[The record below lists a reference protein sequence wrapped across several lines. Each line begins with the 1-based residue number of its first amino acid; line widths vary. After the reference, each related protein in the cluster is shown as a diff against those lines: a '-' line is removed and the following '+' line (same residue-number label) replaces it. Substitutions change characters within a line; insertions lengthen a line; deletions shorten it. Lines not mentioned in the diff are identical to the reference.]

1 MLCCTTR
8 SGSTPAWRP
17 TVESRQLIEGA
28 AHGPEAL
35 KIIGQAFD
43 EAWRDIAGNFGSDSP
58 DVERARNRL
67 ARAILS
73 MADDDC
79 HDVSVLRQA
88 ALQQMALDYK
98 RRSNPNSKAA

>member
-1 MLCCTTR
+1 M
-8 SGSTPAWRP
+8 G
-17 TVESRQLIEGA
+17 SRQLIEGA
-28 AHGPEAL
+28 AYGPEAL

-43 EAWRDIAGNFGSDSP
+43 EAWRDIAGNFGDDSP
-58 DVERARNRL
+58 DIERARNRL

-73 MADDDC
+73 IADDDC

-98 RRSNPNSKAA
+98 RRANPGF

>member
-1 MLCCTTR
+1 M
-8 SGSTPAWRP
+8 G
-17 TVESRQLIEGA
+17 SRQLIAGA
-28 AHGPEAL
+28 VYGPDAL
-35 KIIGQAFD
+35 KVIGQAFD
-43 EAWRDIAGNFGSDSP
+43 EAWRDIAGNFGDDPP
-58 DVERARNRL
+58 DVARARNRL

-98 RRSNPNSKAA
+98 RRSSPNF